1 MHRLPAYLRIASAVL
16 LLVVAGAVPVAA
28 AAPAGPVAPADHQ
41 PGLFAWAVVD
51 TPELNSYAPSAAH
64 AFVPSGT
71 TLVTRTG
78 TGSWRVAF
86 TGPGLDNATNGGVA
100 HAVAFGPE
108 PRVCFVKSW
117 SRLGETATVNVA
129 CRWGSNAIATPFMVT
144 WTYHPN
150 PYTPYNG
157 YRSGY
162 AWMNLAGSSGTPN
175 TGYQAMTAGGTVK
188 STRTSEGTYVVAM
201 PGVSTAEHVVV
212 SSWGQDRP
220 CRPMDWTAGTNG
232 LRVEVE
238 CRQLDGDISDERF
251 TILAGKNVSV
261 AGPGYDAS
269 AYAVVRTPKLAEFT
283 VAAADGFSF
292 SGEPITVKR
301 AGVGVWTV
309 RFAGMPAGGAAIV
322 TPLGGTAICQVG
334 SLPRTDTYLRI
345 GVRCFT
351 PAGAPVDAKFSVS
364 WGGPKATDA

>member
-1 MHRLPAYLRIASAVL
+1 MHRPQALLRTASAAF
-16 LLVVAGAVPVAA
+16 LLVAAVAA
-28 AAPAGPVAPADHQ
+28 PTAAVAPADHQ
-41 PGLFAWAVVD
+41 PGFSAWALVD
-51 TPELNSYAPSAAH
+51 QVGLDSYAPDASH
-64 AFVPSGT
+64 AYVPFGT
-71 TLVTRTG
+71 TLVTRTE
-78 TGSWRVAF
+78 TGGWRVTF

-100 HAVAFGPE
+100 HVVAFNTE

-117 SRLGETATVNVA
+117 SRLGETVTVNVR
-129 CRWGSNAIATPFMVT
+129 CRWGSNAIATPFIVT
-144 WTYHPN
+144 WTYHPK

-188 STRTSEGTYVVAM
+188 STRVAKGQYVVAM
-201 PGVSTAEHVVV
+201 PGVSAAEHVVV
-212 SSWGQDRP
+212 SSWGQDTP
-220 CRPMDWTAGTNG
+220 CRPMGWTAGTNG

-269 AYAVVRTPKLAEFT
+269 AYAVVRTPKLAEYT
-283 VAAADGFSF
+283 IAAADGFSF

-301 AGVGVWTV
+301 AGVGSWTV
-309 RFAGMPAGGAAIV
+309 RFAGMPATGAAIV
-322 TPLGGTAICQVG
+322 SPLGGTALCQPS
-334 SLPRTDTYLRI
+334 SLGGTETALRI

-364 WGGPKATDA
+364 WTGPTATPSAE